1 MPENK
6 PFKPG
11 TGYKRPTLSKSE
23 MATIKKE
30 VSKAKPVVTKLT
42 GTVGKSTSSS
52 KAPVKKSFGVT
63 PSGKKV
69 ITTVS
74 TKTDKIANKAK
85 EDAAYEKFLDQ
96 NLGKKGSN
104 TYNYVDPR
112 TGKTEQREY
121 SNAHLKDNGSIATKA
136 PSTGVPS
143 SVRDMQR
150 MGRTA
155 KELNIKPKEGMGII
169 EYMAP
174 TGVGSSA
181 TSVLKGLTSEPVVSA
196 TKAALE
202 TPLPL
207 GNAVTRATS
216 GALTPSNIIST
227 YVKASSIKNLADP
240 NSDTRKSVKKAIK
253 NPTLDNVVNAGIN
266 TGIDVAGAGIMPK
279 SSKYV
284 LKGTKYGAKARPLLT
299 KAAVLGNDF
308 FNKLNK

>member
-23 MATIKKE
+23 MSTVKKE
-30 VSKAKPVVTKLT
+30 VSKAKPVAAKKPVAK
-42 GTVGKSTSSS
+42 KPSTSSF
-52 KAPVKKSFGVT
+52 ADRAVAVEKS
-63 PSGKKV
+63 
-69 ITTVS
+69 
-74 TKTDKIANKAK
+74 NKAK
-85 EDAAYEKFLDQ
+85 GVT
-96 NLGKKGSN
+96 N
-104 TYNYVDPR
+104 
-112 TGKTEQREY
+112 
-121 SNAHLKDNGSIATKA
+121 IATNA

-143 SVRDMQR
+143 SVRNMQR

-227 YVKASSIKNLADP
+227 YVKASSIKSLADP

-284 LKGTKYGAKARPLLT
+284 LKSAKYGAKARPLLT

-308 FNKLNK
+308 LNKFNK